1 VDQEPQK
8 RRGSIFDDL
17 PKTVLKNSAE
27 VFSDEPFTKQPCIEN
42 EDALSGTCESL
53 EDDSLPDCVES
64 ESRAD
69 NESELKS
76 VPKAD
81 MPEIETEP
89 NVTEPERE
97 SEEFPEVFVSE
108 CTSPEMAPQIVCTA
122 SQLPA
127 PIFLKEE
134 QFSFSSSLK
143 V

>member
-1 VDQEPQK
+1 MDQEPQK

-27 VFSDEPFTKQPCIEN
+27 VFSDEPFRKQSCIEN

-53 EDDSLPDCVES
+53 EDDTLSDCVES
-64 ESRAD
+64 ESGAD
-69 NESELKS
+69 SESELKS

-89 NVTEPERE
+89 
-97 SEEFPEVFVSE
+97 E
-108 CTSPEMAPQIVCTA
+108 CASPEMAPQIVCTT